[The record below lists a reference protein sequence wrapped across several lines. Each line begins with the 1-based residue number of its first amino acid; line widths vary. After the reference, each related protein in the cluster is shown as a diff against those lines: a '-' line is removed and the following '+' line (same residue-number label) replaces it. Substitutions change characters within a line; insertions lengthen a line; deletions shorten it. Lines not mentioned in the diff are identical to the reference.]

1 MNIRITL
8 LIILTLFSFSLSAKS
23 ATAKPELVET
33 ESARPKIVWF
43 STLQQDLSDKS
54 GFWKSLHDLMAATAE
69 DLDVDF
75 QIYYAQENFLKM
87 HQQVSDVLSNKKT
100 RPDGI
105 IFHNYKKLAPL
116 ILEKAEKYGVKS
128 FIFNSGLNEEN
139 QTLLPRQE
147 YKHWVG
153 QMLPDDTF
161 AGLELARCLLNA
173 AKKQEGSHEPLQLLA
188 MEGNLSS
195 RAYQARK
202 SGLDGF
208 LQGSSEL
215 RFNQYFPAEW
225 SRSKAYRM
233 FSTMLGRY
241 PQTRIIWSANDN
253 MALGLIDA
261 AHRSKFI
268 LGKNLFIGGVD
279 WLSESI
285 DAIKRGDMA
294 CSIGGHFVEGM
305 WSLILMYD
313 YLNGF
318 DFANQ
323 SLNFPPTFHTKMA
336 AITTQNVINF
346 GSLGEKLSPRNLSKV
361 DFRQFSKHHNPEV
374 IEYDFSI
381 TRFLNLL

>member
-8 LIILTLFSFSLSAKS
+8 LIILTLFSSSLLAESAE
-23 ATAKPELVET
+23 A
-33 ESARPKIVWF
+33 ARPKIAWF
-43 STLQQDLSDKS
+43 STLQNDLSDKS
-54 GFWKSLHDLMAATAE
+54 GFWKSLHDLMAATAA

-87 HQQVSDVLSNKKT
+87 HQQVNDVLSNKKT

-116 ILEKAEKYGVKS
+116 ILEKAEQYGVKS

-139 QTLLPRQE
+139 QTVLPRQQ
-147 YKHWVG
+147 YKHWIG

-161 AGLELARCLLNA
+161 AGLELTRCLLHA
-173 AKKQEGSHEPLQLLA
+173 AKKHEESQEPLQLLA

-202 SGLDGF
+202 SGLEGF
-208 LQGSSEL
+208 LQSTPGL
-215 RFNQYFPAEW
+215 KLNQYFPAEW
-225 SRSKAYRM
+225 SRSKAHRM

-261 AHRSKFI
+261 AHRSEYV
-268 LGKNLFIGGVD
+268 LGKDLFIGGVD
-279 WLSESI
+279 WLAESI
-285 DAIKRGDMA
+285 GVIQRGDMA

-305 WSLILMYD
+305 WALILMYD

-318 DFANQ
+318 DFANE
-323 SLNFPPTFHTKMA
+323 SLQFPSTFHTKMA
-336 AITTQNVINF
+336 AITPQNVAEF
-346 GSLGEKLSPRNLSKV
+346 GSLGQKLSPKNLSKIN
-361 DFRQFSKHHNPEV
+361 FRHFSKHHNSEIV
-374 IEYDFSI
+374 DYNFSI
-381 TRFLNLL
+381 TRFLKQL